1 MTSRGM
7 FFASALVYFVAT
19 ALREYGYDV
28 LASGLSVSGLIMLLA
43 GGLVYSREKRAEKS
57 V

>member
-1 MTSRGM
+1 M

-28 LASGLSVSGLIMLLA
+28 LASGLSVSGLVMLLA
-43 GGLVYSREKRAEKS
+43 GGLVYSREKRAEKN